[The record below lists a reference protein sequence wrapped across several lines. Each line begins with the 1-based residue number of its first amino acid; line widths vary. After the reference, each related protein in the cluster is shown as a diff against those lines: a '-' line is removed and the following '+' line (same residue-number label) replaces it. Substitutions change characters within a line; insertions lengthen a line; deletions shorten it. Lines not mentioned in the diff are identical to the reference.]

1 MKQLYKP
8 TKMIPYGHQHIEKD
22 DIDAVVQVLK
32 SDFLTQGQ
40 MVPEF
45 ESALSDYIGSKYAIA
60 TNSCT
65 SALHI
70 SCIALGL
77 ERGKSLWTTP
87 ISFVASANCG
97 LYCGADIDFID
108 INNKTYNIDIDKLN
122 IKLEQAKNDNKLPY
136 ILVVVHFAG
145 LSCDMEKINLLSKK
159 YGFLVIEDACHAL
172 GGSYKNNRIGS
183 CLFSDITVFS
193 FHPVKSITTGEGGVA
208 MTNNKV
214 LADKMRLLRSHG
226 ITRDM
231 VLDDKFKAQP
241 WYYEQIYLG
250 FNYRMTDIQ
259 AALGISQLKKLDN
272 FVIKRNRIAD
282 TYYDLLS
289 HLPLQL
295 PFRNSKYY
303 SAQHLFVVRIHTED
317 ISMSHNEV
325 FNYLRKC
332 NIGVNLHYIP
342 IYKQPLYKAI
352 GFDERNFPESERYYS
367 EAITLPMY
375 PELSNNQIQY
385 ISSVLEKALQ

>member
-1 MKQLYKP
+1 
-8 TKMIPYGHQHIEKD
+8 
-22 DIDAVVQVLK
+22 
-32 SDFLTQGQ
+32 
-40 MVPEF
+40 
-45 ESALSDYIGSKYAIA
+45 
-60 TNSCT
+60 
-65 SALHI
+65 
-70 SCIALGL
+70 
-77 ERGKSLWTTP
+77 
-87 ISFVASANCG
+87 
-97 LYCGADIDFID
+97 
-108 INNKTYNIDIDKLN
+108 
-122 IKLEQAKNDNKLPY
+122 
-136 ILVVVHFAG
+136 
-145 LSCDMEKINLLSKK
+145 
-159 YGFLVIEDACHAL
+159 
-172 GGSYKNNRIGS
+172 
-183 CLFSDITVFS
+183 
-193 FHPVKSITTGEGGVA
+193 
-208 MTNNKV
+208 
-214 LADKMRLLRSHG
+214 
-226 ITRDM
+226 
-231 VLDDKFKAQP
+231 LDDKLKSQP

-282 TYYDLLS
+282 IYYDLLS

-295 PFRNSKYY
+295 PFRNNKYY

-342 IYKQPLYKAI
+342 IYKQPFYEAI

-385 ISSVLEKALQ
+385 ISSVLEEALK